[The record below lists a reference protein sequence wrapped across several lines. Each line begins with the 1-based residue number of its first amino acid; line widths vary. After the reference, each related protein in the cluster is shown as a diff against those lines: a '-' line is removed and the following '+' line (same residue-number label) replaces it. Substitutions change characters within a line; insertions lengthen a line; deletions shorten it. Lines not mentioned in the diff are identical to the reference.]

1 MSVYWNLMP
10 KLSIHGAMFSL
21 PHALS
26 RHDAE
31 AQRKVRLFHLYEGF
45 NRREYGKVQSSV
57 GNPVANGLVKP
68 LGKF

>member
-1 MSVYWNLMP
+1 
-10 KLSIHGAMFSL
+10 MFSL